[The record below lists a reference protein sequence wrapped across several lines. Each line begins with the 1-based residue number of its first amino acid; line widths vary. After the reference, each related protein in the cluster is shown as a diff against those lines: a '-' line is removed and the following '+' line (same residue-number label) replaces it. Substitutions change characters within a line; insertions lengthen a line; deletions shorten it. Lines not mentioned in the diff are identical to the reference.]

1 MSLHFLAVAT
11 LLKFCFCSEEP
22 NYPELNPEFQ
32 SFQDMSKGFPLT
44 ETWYILYRNYED
56 DPVFGTDKCVRFNQE
71 NPATDGEYPV
81 TFKSGEDSEPINTK
95 IMLEPSEGYT
105 VTNRIILSPEGQS
118 DTLTVYTA
126 YMDPDAKCGVTRNLY
141 VSDTACC
148 VAVPESQ
155 LENQLISCDFIYYLL
170 CGTNKIQIH
179 DDSC

>member
-1 MSLHFLAVAT
+1 MSLVLFAVAT
-11 LLKFCFCSEEP
+11 FLTICFCSEEP
-22 NYPELNPEFQ
+22 NYPELNPEFE
-32 SFQDMSKGFPLT
+32 SFQDMSEAFPLT
-44 ETWYILYRNYED
+44 GTWHILYRNYEE
-56 DPVFGTDKCVRFNQE
+56 DPVFGTDKCLKFNQE

-81 TFKSGEDSEPINTK
+81 TFEFGQGSEPINTK
-95 IMLEPSEGYT
+95 IMLQPSEGYT
-105 VTNRIILSPEGQS
+105 VTNRLIISAEGQS

-126 YMDPDAKCGVTRNLY
+126 YMDPDSKCGVTRNTY

-155 LENQLISCDFIYYLL
+155 LRKQSTICDFIYYLL